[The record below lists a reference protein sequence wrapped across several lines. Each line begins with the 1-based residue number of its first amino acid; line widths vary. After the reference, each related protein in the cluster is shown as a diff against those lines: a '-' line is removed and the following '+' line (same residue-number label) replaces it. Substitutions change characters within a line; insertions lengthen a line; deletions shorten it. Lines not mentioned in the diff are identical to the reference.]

1 MGGDLGFFDRGTMV
15 KEFADAA
22 FAMKVGQVSNV
33 VETQFGYHIIKVTDR
48 KEGGMTTFEN
58 AKADIVKSLQD
69 KKKNEL
75 FKQLIEKVKAGAKI
89 EYPPGKEPKPMKP
102 MMQRP
107 PRPST
112 QAPQSE
118 SAPK

>member
-1 MGGDLGFFDRGTMV
+1 MV

-22 FAMKVGQVSNV
+22 FATKVGQISNV

-48 KEGGMTTFEN
+48 KEGGMTSFAN

-75 FKQLIEKVKAGAKI
+75 FRQLIEKIKAQATI
-89 EYPPGKEPKPMKP
+89 VYPPGKEPKPRMP

-107 PRPST
+107 PRPNT
-112 QAPQSE
+112 QAPQTQ
-118 SAPK
+118 SAPAPK